1 MIDLYPPTK
10 GRLMK
15 NLHIQSLIDKWQEV
29 FDKQWSKCDGV
40 KKREIIL
47 NGNTTYDQSM
57 KEEQQNYKKKRS
69 SKPWSPFH
77 KDIIRTIYFYGY
89 WGSLTEPPCS
99 DEVTYRILL
108 EPFYIS
114 KQQLLQLQSILFNQ
128 VDDQCKRTS
137 VHYKG
142 SVARPLQ
149 DQTNR
154 PMWKCTNENFERDP
168 N

>member
-1 MIDLYPPTK
+1 MK
-10 GRLMK
+10 K
-15 NLHIQSLIDKWQEV
+15 NLHFQRLIDKWQKI
-29 FDKQWSKCDGV
+29 FDKQWSKCDDGGN
-40 KKREIIL
+40 KREIIVKE
-47 NGNTTYDQSM
+47 GTSNTTYDQSM
-57 KEEQQNYKKKRS
+57 KEEEEQQHYQKHF

-77 KDIIRTIYFYGY
+77 EDIIRTIYFYGY

-108 EPFYIS
+108 EPLYIS
-114 KQQLLQLQSILFNQ
+114 KQQLLQLQNILFNQ
-128 VDDQCKRTS
+128 VDDQCRRTS
-137 VHYKG
+137 VQYRG

-154 PMWKCTNENFERDP
+154 PMWKCTNKNFKQDP